1 MTLKEYCKAT
11 ENSTNKLYYIFKD
24 KTINSEK
31 VKAKSVFNFLQLQ
44 CEEIVKIETKNNI
57 DYVTLNI
64 EFNDYCELA

>member
-1 MTLKEYCKAT
+1 MTLKEYCKLT

-31 VKAKSVFNFLQLQ
+31 VKAKTVFNFLQLQ
-44 CEEIVKIETKNNI
+44 ATEIVNVETRKNI

-64 EFNDYCELA
+64 EFNDYCELV

>member
-1 MTLKEYCKAT
+1 MTLKEYCKTT

-31 VKAKSVFNFLQLQ
+31 IKAKNVFNLLQLQ

-64 EFNDYCELA
+64 DFNDYCELV